1 MSIIASSNFFTARKS
16 RSQYQ
21 IERSLRLDSASSA
34 YLHRTPSVAGNQ
46 KKYTISIWVKRCGL
60 LASAFDVSFLG
71 AGDGTTWGISGVGAF
86 GGAYNGKMMIR
97 DGGVNV
103 GYWDVE
109 FRDPSAWYHFV
120 LAIDTDQA
128 TPANRNRLYVNGV
141 EQPAPTASLG
151 LSVSTNIN
159 STNIHSIGTFNLL
172 AGPTPYVGY
181 YANALI
187 TEYHF
192 IDGSQLTPSAFGE
205 NDLITG
211 VWKPKKYSG
220 TYGTNGFYLKFADNS
235 GTTSTT
241 LGKDSSGN
249 GNNWTPNNFSV
260 TAGAGNDSLIDTPTP
275 YADGGNGRGNYS
287 TLNPLFVNN
296 TYPITYSNGNLD
308 ATRSGGGQ
316 GGITNTLGMASGKWY
331 WEVVYSTYGRN
342 FGITTNPAGSTVGSE
357 GVAGYNGGGGT
368 SIGLQTNGVLRTNG
382 TAGSTYTSWTTGD
395 VMGIALDMD
404 GGNLY
409 IYKNGTA
416 MNSGSPVTTGLTGS
430 TWFFI
435 TSVESGA
442 SVVANFGQRAFAYTP
457 PSGFKALNT
466 QNLPE
471 PSIKK
476 PSSFMDVVL
485 YTGTGSALTPTSSL
499 GFSPDLVWIKG
510 RSGATDHALYDAVR
524 GVQLDLVS
532 NSTAAETT
540 QAQGLTAFN
549 SNGFTVGTLAKLNT
563 NTATYCAWCWDAGGA
578 GSSNT
583 AGSITSTVSANATAG
598 FSIVTYTG
606 NGTTGATVGHGLGV
620 SPEFIIWKR
629 RNSTSNWT
637 SYNKTSGN
645 GNTLYLD
652 LTNGNTA
659 SSYLNSTTPSSTVI
673 TLATNTD
680 NNGNGGT
687 YVAYCFSEVAGFS
700 KFGSYTGNAS
710 SDGPFVFCGFRPR
723 WVLIKSSSNITHW
736 YIFDTARNTYN
747 LANQSLR
754 ANLAHAE
761 NTGGNEE
768 LDIVSNGFKM
778 RNASSSFNISSYTYI
793 FAAYAESPFKFALA
807 R

>member
-1 MSIIASSNFFTARKS
+1 
-16 RSQYQ
+16 
-21 IERSLRLDSASSA
+21 
-34 YLHRTPSVAGNQ
+34 
-46 KKYTISIWVKRCGL
+46 
-60 LASAFDVSFLG
+60 
-71 AGDGTTWGISGVGAF
+71 
-86 GGAYNGKMMIR
+86 
-97 DGGVNV
+97 
-103 GYWDVE
+103 
-109 FRDPSAWYHFV
+109 
-120 LAIDTDQA
+120 
-128 TPANRNRLYVNGV
+128 
-141 EQPAPTASLG
+141 
-151 LSVSTNIN
+151 
-159 STNIHSIGTFNLL
+159 
-172 AGPTPYVGY
+172 
-181 YANALI
+181 
-187 TEYHF
+187 
-192 IDGSQLTPSAFGE
+192 
-205 NDLITG
+205 
-211 VWKPKKYSG
+211 
-220 TYGTNGFYLKFADNS
+220 
-235 GTTSTT
+235 
-241 LGKDSSGN
+241 
-249 GNNWTPNNFSV
+249 
-260 TAGAGNDSLIDTPTP
+260 
-275 YADGGNGRGNYS
+275 
-287 TLNPLFVNN
+287 
-296 TYPITYSNGNLD
+296 
-308 ATRSGGGQ
+308 
-316 GGITNTLGMASGKWY
+316 
-331 WEVVYSTYGRN
+331 
-342 FGITTNPAGSTVGSE
+342 
-357 GVAGYNGGGGT
+357 
-368 SIGLQTNGVLRTNG
+368 
-382 TAGSTYTSWTTGD
+382 
-395 VMGIALDMD
+395 
-404 GGNLY
+404 
-409 IYKNGTA
+409 
-416 MNSGSPVTTGLTGS
+416 
-430 TWFFI
+430 
-435 TSVESGA
+435 
-442 SVVANFGQRAFAYTP
+442 
-457 PSGFKALNT
+457 
-466 QNLPE
+466 
-471 PSIKK
+471 
-476 PSSFMDVVL
+476 
-485 YTGTGSALTPTSSL
+485 
-499 GFSPDLVWIKG
+499 
-510 RSGATDHALYDAVR
+510 
-524 GVQLDLVS
+524 LDLVS